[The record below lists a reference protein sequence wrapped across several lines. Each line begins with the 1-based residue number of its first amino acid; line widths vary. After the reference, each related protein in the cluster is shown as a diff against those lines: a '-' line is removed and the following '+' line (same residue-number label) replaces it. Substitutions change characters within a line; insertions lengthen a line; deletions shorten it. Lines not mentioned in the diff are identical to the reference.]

1 MIDSVDAILD
11 RRLHRLG
18 RRPAATALAA
28 AVLAHLFILAAGW
41 VLQHLPNRPAPRPRI
56 LAVKVIP
63 AQRLGSPTAP
73 RERPARRPP
82 APEARTEPPKAQ
94 PPQPQPSPTP
104 PPKPAMPLPE
114 PSRREPAK
122 PETPAAE
129 TPADRTAEPVPQGRR
144 GSPQGDPLGTTAF
157 GARIAGLDNPA
168 FTYDYYLD
176 RMLAMIEAQWVRP
189 PTEGPVETTLFFRI
203 ARDGSVSELRVAE
216 PSGFRAFDLA
226 AVRAVQ
232 NAAPLPPLPRS
243 YRQDSLGVNLIVR

>member
-18 RRPAATALAA
+18 RRPAVSALAA
-28 AVLAHLFILAAGW
+28 AVLAHLGILAAGW
-41 VLQHLPNRPAPRPRI
+41 GLQHLPSRPAPRPRI

-73 RERPARRPP
+73 RERPAPQRPP
-82 APEARTEPPKAQ
+82 APKPRTEPPKTE
-94 PPQPQPSPTP
+94 PPQTP
-104 PPKPAMPLPE
+104 PPKPAMPPPE

-122 PETPAAE
+122 PETPAASAAE
-129 TPADRTAEPVPQGRR
+129 TAADTTAEPPPQGRR